1 MMGTLLIPEMK
12 KRGYGKEM
20 TIGPILGAGGLAMII
35 PPSSL
40 AILLA
45 AIAGI
50 SIGKLLIGGMIPGLI
65 MAFLYAAYIV
75 VRCWAQPSIAP
86 AYDVERVLIRI
97 KLRDTL
103 YYVVPLGFIIFLVL
117 VCIFLGWTTP
127 TESAVLGAMG
137 SIVLAACYRKLSID
151 ILNKSVMSTIR
162 LAAAILMI
170 LTGAITFG
178 QILAFSGV
186 TRELAAYISGL
197 PLPPIMIVVCMQ
209 ISLLFIGTFMDTGSM
224 VMVTMP
230 IFMPIIQ
237 ALGIDPVWFGVVV
250 LLNME
255 MSSVTPPIGMML
267 FVMKGVAP
275 KGTTM
280 ADVYKAGLPFLV
292 CDLIAMALIMV
303 FPALVMWLPNMMR

>member
-1 MMGTLLIPEMK
+1 
-12 KRGYGKEM
+12 
-20 TIGPILGAGGLAMII
+20 
-35 PPSSL
+35 
-40 AILLA
+40 
-45 AIAGI
+45 
-50 SIGKLLIGGMIPGLI
+50 
-65 MAFLYAAYIV
+65 
-75 VRCWAQPSIAP
+75 
-86 AYDVERVLIRI
+86 
-97 KLRDTL
+97 
-103 YYVVPLGFIIFLVL
+103 
-117 VCIFLGWTTP
+117 
-127 TESAVLGAMG
+127 
-137 SIVLAACYRKLSID
+137 
-151 ILNKSVMSTIR
+151 
-162 LAAAILMI
+162 MI

-197 PLPPIMIVVCMQ
+197 PLPPIMIVICMQ

-275 KGTTM
+275 EGTTM
-280 ADVYKAGLPFLV
+280 ADVYKSGLPFLM
-292 CDLIAMALIMV
+292 CDLIAMALIMA
-303 FPALVMWLPNMMR
+303 FPMLVLWLPGMMR